1 MARGFRIKRV
11 YEAPSL
17 IDGERV
23 LVDRLWPRGLS
34 KEVAHVDR
42 WMKELAPSTR
52 LRKWFAHDPAKWDEF
67 RRRYAAELD
76 AQAEA
81 VAELRKLAR
90 KGPVTILFG
99 AKDAIHS
106 NAAALLEYL
115 KG

>member
-1 MARGFRIKRV
+1 MPREFRIKRV
-11 YEAPSL
+11 YEAPSP

-23 LVDRLWPRGLS
+23 LVDRLWPRGLT
-34 KEVAHVDR
+34 KEAAHVDH
-42 WMKELAPSTR
+42 WMKELAPSTK

-76 AQAEA
+76 AQPDA
-81 VAELRKLAR
+81 VKELRKLAR
-90 KGPVTILFG
+90 KGPVTILFA
-99 AKDAIHS
+99 AKDAAHS